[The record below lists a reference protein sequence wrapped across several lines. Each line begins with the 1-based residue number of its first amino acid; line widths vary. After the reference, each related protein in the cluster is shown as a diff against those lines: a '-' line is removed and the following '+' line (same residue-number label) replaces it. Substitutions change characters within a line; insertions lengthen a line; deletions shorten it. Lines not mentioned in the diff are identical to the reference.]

1 MKKSDQ
7 VNKQLVFIDDSG
19 DPGFKKAASSSAFV
33 MAGAVIIN
41 SETTLKINQEINRL
55 RQELGWRENE
65 EFKFHKSSRKVKL
78 KFLETINKYDFQI
91 YGVFVRKS
99 NYSNVFQNINGEK
112 LYNWTIKELLD
123 IIPLYE
129 ASVKIDGKYGKKYK
143 LNDVNFPTINPN
155 DPYKLTDEENEVV
168 ERLCESFR
176 HSPKLNEHIKF
187 IYQKG
192 EIYTIFNSN
201 LLFHA
206 CIPMEEDGSFK
217 KVNFMG
223 QEVSGKAYL
232 DLFT

>member
-143 LNDVNFPTINPN
+143 LILSTYIRRALNANIKKIGKFDIQDSQRDNLIQLADFVAGSINRSLQ
-155 DPYKLTDEENEVV
+155 DDKTDA
-168 ERLCESFR
+168 
-176 HSPKLNEHIKF
+176 KDYIK
-187 IYQKG
+187 IIRNKII
-192 EIYTIFNSN
+192 E
-201 LLFHA
+201 LK
-206 CIPMEEDGSFK
+206 E
-217 KVNFMG
+217 
-223 QEVSGKAYL
+223 L
-232 DLFT
+232 DLNDYQGGTSSIPF